1 MQSKATGAARDHDEP
16 MDLKKESSSFADIA
30 ASIGTRN
37 LMIIIVTMPLVFL
50 AVVTVIIAVFG
61 RDDEDGVASAPAER
75 AVAVERLAEPAPV
88 SAGATPVSPAAIG
101 IDAGADITAMSLDG
115 DRLALR
121 VDGPTGV
128 SIVIY
133 DIANGAVIQRIPVTS
148 AREN

>member
-1 MQSKATGAARDHDEP
+1 MQSKATGAARDQNEP
-16 MDLKKESSSFADIA
+16 MDLKKKSSSFADIA

-61 RDDEDGVASAPAER
+61 RDDEDGIVSAPAD
-75 AVAVERLAEPAPV
+75 AVIVDRLAEPALA
-88 SAGATPVSPAAIG
+88 SAGATPASPAAISV
-101 IDAGADITAMSLDG
+101 DAGANITAMSLDG

-121 VDGPTGV
+121 IDGPTGV

-133 DIANGAVIQRIPVTS
+133 DIAEGVVVQRIPVTN